1 MSGSEPPENPE
12 DAAVKTP
19 RMPPELLKALTD
31 CVSAFQEC
39 TGELRLVRA
48 ELAAHTEL
56 EAKRYAELR
65 EMVVS
70 IEGKVDACDA
80 GIKGLRLLIDKDY
93 LAIREEL
100 GAIKTQLSGVKE
112 LAASAY
118 DIGESL
124 TRKLKTAGIIKGNE
138 TRSEARAGDR

>member
-1 MSGSEPPENPE
+1 VSGEGDENPE
-12 DAAVKTP
+12 DAAVQTP

-31 CVSAFQEC
+31 CVAAFQDC
-39 TGELRLVRA
+39 TTQLGMLRGELG
-48 ELAAHTEL
+48 AHTEI
-56 EAKRYAELR
+56 EATRYGELR

-93 LAIREEL
+93 SSLRTELAGIR
-100 GAIKTQLSGVKE
+100 TQLGGVKE

-124 TRKLKTAGIIKGNE
+124 TRKLKQAGIINGDE
-138 TRSEARAGDR
+138 TRRQQRAGDR